1 MRLLTVDDDPVFLDI
16 LHRALRD
23 LGETDVTSAQS
34 AAEAEALLDSAR
46 KEFDCILLDIQM
58 PVTSGIEL
66 CARLRQRPE
75 LVETPVLMI
84 TSMAAKAYIDDAF
97 IAGATDYITKP
108 LDLVDL
114 KARIGIVR
122 RLLGERLGPRGEAK
136 LPGTAAARPR
146 PAFEEP
152 MFLPQSPAVIGYLA
166 MQNYFRTL
174 GRKQLMMTP
183 VLACEVINANTLYTR
198 MPQAEYVEM
207 LGDVAQAI
215 FDSLKRYQVMIA
227 HAGAGVFFCAVNNV
241 MMLDR
246 EQVEF
251 DTNMGLSDFREL
263 YAEDGLPV
271 PQVRAGSIV
280 RGSVF
285 SFDWPGRVFA
295 KALQALEEA
304 PESGLPGI
312 FGRTQIA

>member
-1 MRLLTVDDDPVFLDI
+1 MRLLTVDDDPVFMDI
-16 LHRALRD
+16 LHQALRD
-23 LGETDVTSAQS
+23 LGETDLTSANS
-34 AAEAEALLDSAR
+34 AAEAETRLDSAR
-46 KEFDCILLDIQM
+46 KGFDCIFLDVQM
-58 PVTSGIEL
+58 PGMSGIEL

-75 LVETPVLMI
+75 YAETPVLMI

-97 IAGATDYITKP
+97 VAGATDYITKP
-108 LDLVDL
+108 LDRLDL
-114 KARIGIVR
+114 KARIGMVR
-122 RLLGERLGPRGEAK
+122 RLLGERQGPHGETGQ
-136 LPGTAAARPR
+136 PGASERPR

-152 MFLPQSPAVIGYLA
+152 MFLPQLPAVIGYLA

-183 VLACEVINANTLYTR
+183 VLACEITNARTLYTR
-198 MPQAEYVEM
+198 MPQGEYVEM

-227 HAGAGVFFCAVNNV
+227 HGGAGVFFCAVNNV
-241 MMLDR
+241 VTLDR

-251 DTNMGLSDFREL
+251 DTNLGLSDFREL

-285 SFDWPGRVFA
+285 SFDWPTRVFA

-304 PESGLPGI
+304 PESGLPDI

>member
-34 AAEAEALLDSAR
+34 AAEAEGLLDSDR
-46 KEFDCILLDIQM
+46 KGFDCILLDIQM

-108 LDLVDL
+108 LDPVDL
-114 KARIGIVR
+114 KARIGMVR
-122 RLLGERLGPRGEAK
+122 RLLGEHLAPHGEARR
-136 LPGTAAARPR
+136 PGTADRPR

-152 MFLPQSPAVIGYLA
+152 MLLPQSPAVIGYLA

-174 GRKQLMMTP
+174 GRKQLIMTP
-183 VLACEVINANTLYTR
+183 VLACEVINANTLYAR

-215 FDSLKRYQVMIA
+215 FDSLKRHQVMIS
-227 HAGAGVFFCAVNNV
+227 HAGAGVFYCAVNNV
-241 MMLDR
+241 LALDR

-271 PQVRAGSIV
+271 PQVRAGPIV

-295 KALQALEEA
+295 KALQALRDA
-304 PESGLPGI
+304 PESGLPDI